1 MLTRRNW
8 LLRLSVVLNVAVLF
22 YFGSYL
28 TIGNG
33 NSEIVE
39 EVQMSGRNLASIV
52 EASQNGEKETAAYY
66 YQSVSGGSANYPEL
80 ALLASIQ
87 PIAGQQP
94 QQQQQGSS
102 VQTPVQG
109 TTLRDDGHVMRI
121 KPKSVAA
128 AAESL
133 DAADT
138 SSASGGGGSA
148 AAAPAESWTPEKK
161 DAPTQQQQQTSTT
174 TTTTSATTTAG
185 TSFVAAVAMAMANSA
200 TAVQQVR
207 PLRELLGC
215 QDKSNR
221 RRIAQRGDY
230 WVLYN
235 YVPARRWFRCDESI
249 TYTTHA
255 DFTFLDNLE
264 PLLDRWRGPISV
276 ALYTPGNDFVPTLA
290 SIRYLRQCGSPLVA
304 EYVTFHMYF
313 GSGHVP
319 KSVPHTDHDIDAPV
333 ANCSAPPP
341 WTNASAAYKVQK
353 KLLYPVNVGRNV
365 ARESATTHYVLP
377 SDIELYPSPGVIEGF
392 MDLVRRQDPPLRRPK
407 PMVFP
412 LPIFELASHMKLP
425 ADKKELVSMLKNGSA
440 ITFHKK
446 VCPDCHTVPKFKEWA
461 SAKPKPG
468 VSVFHTGKRTGYHL
482 HWEPI
487 FIGTHNDPLYDERLS
502 WEGKMDKMTQ
512 GYTLCVLDYEFHI
525 LDNAFLT
532 HKPGIKTLK
541 KDPARQVLASKT
553 YSLIK
558 KVILPELKVLYGVK
572 KGCAV

>member
-28 TIGNG
+28 TIRNG
-33 NSEIVE
+33 NSEIVD
-39 EVQMSGRNLASIV
+39 EVQLSGRNLASIDTS
-52 EASQNGEKETAAYY
+52 SQLGGEKESAAYY
-66 YQSVSGGSANYPEL
+66 YQTASGGSANYPEL

-94 QQQQQGSS
+94 LQGSS

-109 TTLRDDGHVMRI
+109 TTLKDDGHVMRI
-121 KPKSVAA
+121 KPKPAAVDTSDAVSGDTAA
-128 AAESL
+128 AATG
-133 DAADT
+133 A
-138 SSASGGGGSA
+138 GSA
-148 AAAPAESWTPEKK
+148 AAAVPAEAWTPEKK
-161 DAPTQQQQQTSTT
+161 DAPTQQQQTSTTTAKTT
-174 TTTTSATTTAG
+174 TTTTTTTTAA
-185 TSFVAAVAMAMANSA
+185 TTAAAADTAIAAAVAVAIANSN
-200 TAVQQVR
+200 TAQVR

-235 YVPARRWFRCDESI
+235 YVAARRWFRCDESI

-264 PLLDRWRGPISV
+264 PLIDRWRGPISV
-276 ALYTPGNDFVPTLA
+276 ALYTPGADFVPTLS
-290 SIRYLRQCGSPLVA
+290 SIRYLRQCGSPLIA
-304 EYVTFHMYF
+304 EYVTFHLYF

-319 KSVPHTDHDIDAPV
+319 KWVPHGDRDINAPV
-333 ANCSAPPP
+333 ANCSTPPP
-341 WTNASAAYKVQK
+341 WTSATAAYKGQK

-377 SDIELYPSPGVIEGF
+377 SDIELYPSPGVIDGF
-392 MDLVRRQDPPLRRPK
+392 MDFVRRQDPPLRRPK

-412 LPIFELASHMKLP
+412 LPIFELASNMKLP
-425 ADKKELVSMLKNGSA
+425 ADKKELVTMLKNGSA

-461 SAKPKPG
+461 GAKPKPG
-468 VSVFHTGKRTGYHL
+468 IRVFHTGKRTGYHL

-512 GYTLCVLDYEFHI
+512 VNTVHCNRGLGLETVK
-525 LDNAFLT
+525 N
-532 HKPGIKTLK
+532 KTFK
-541 KDPARQVLASKT
+541 KT
-553 YSLIK
+553 SL
-558 KVILPELKVLYGVK
+558 
-572 KGCAV
+572 